1 MSIGTPTRLRR
12 GTCHGLPGV
21 YWAWKVDGYYD
32 LHHAAEGVAP
42 DGSDVVTEFLPT
54 LAAARQWAREMTDLE
69 RKGLR

>member
-1 MSIGTPTRLRR
+1 
-12 GTCHGLPGV
+12 V
-21 YWAWKVDGYYD
+21 YWAWKVDGYFD